1 MTHVTTPARRGSQAG
16 PGAGLRDAS
25 PHASAAETSM
35 ELLDRVRSGD
45 DEALNTLLERYI
57 PALDRWSHGR
67 LPAWARDGMDTHDL
81 VQDTVV
87 VALRHI
93 GTFRAE
99 FEGALQAYLRQ
110 AVMNRVRDLLRRA
123 HRRPP
128 PTELNASIP
137 SDSASPLEEAIG
149 SELLE
154 QYEESLAEL
163 RAEDREAIIAR
174 IEMGQDYDQVALA
187 LGKPSKDAA
196 RVAVS
201 RALVRL
207 AAAMNA
213 RRA

>member
-1 MTHVTTPARRGSQAG
+1 
-16 PGAGLRDAS
+16 
-25 PHASAAETSM
+25 M
-35 ELLDRVRSGD
+35 ELLERARSGD
-45 DEALNTLLERYI
+45 EEALNNLLQRYL

-93 GTFRAE
+93 GTFRYE

-110 AVMNRVRDLLRRA
+110 AVMNRVRDVLRRA

-128 PTELNASIP
+128 PTELDP
-137 SDSASPLEEAIG
+137 SLRSLAASPLEEAIG
-149 SELLE
+149 AELLE
-154 QYEESLAEL
+154 QYEESLGEL
-163 RAEDREAIIAR
+163 RAEEREAIIAR
-174 IEMGQDYDQVALA
+174 IEMGQDYEQVAVA

-207 AAAMNA
+207 AAIMNA
-213 RRA
+213 KRT